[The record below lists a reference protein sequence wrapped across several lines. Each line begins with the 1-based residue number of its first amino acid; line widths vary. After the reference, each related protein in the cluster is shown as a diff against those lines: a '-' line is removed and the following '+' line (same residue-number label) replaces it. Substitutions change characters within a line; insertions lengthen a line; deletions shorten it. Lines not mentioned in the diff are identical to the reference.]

1 MMHDVA
7 SVPWSESPSSSRTKG
22 SINPLLGFFRLH
34 TLFSYKNETNRGLNL
49 LLDYPGY
56 LSGFV
61 HILLSEYNFYS
72 LKALILHLIHLRI
85 YTFFAAV
92 KAEEISLAM
101 IVSFSNL

>member
-1 MMHDVA
+1 MHDVA

-22 SINPLLGFFRLH
+22 SINPLLDCLRLQI
-34 TLFSYKNETNRGLNL
+34 LFSYGTEINPGLNL

-72 LKALILHLIHLRI
+72 LKALILHLLR
-85 YTFFAAV
+85 
-92 KAEEISLAM
+92 S
-101 IVSFSNL
+101 SQG